1 MKRQLAILAIVTL
14 FLGGCGWGMNLKKE
28 QSRKIDESEAAK
40 AIARY
45 EGTPSISVK
54 TKGDV
59 TVVPKEV
66 LLEKS
71 ASRQAAGAED
81 AYAWLKQR
89 NPYTLL
95 LIGAGIVLI
104 VISVRYAIKAV
115 MESNAGKVAIETAD
129 EVSARLLK
137 RLKEQMRGKSPDS
150 REAAA
155 VKEATLRVAEE
166 REDILK
172 EKKGA

>member
-14 FLGGCGWGMNLKKE
+14 FLAGCGWGMNLKKE

-71 ASRQAAGAED
+71 ATRQAAGAED

-104 VISVRYAIKAV
+104 VISARYAIRAV

-137 RLKEQMRGKSPDS
+137 RLKEQMRGKSPES
-150 REAAA
+150 PQAAA
-155 VKEATLRVAEE
+155 VKEATLRVQEE